1 MRGLSACVVLFRLG
15 RNRGLPTSVWCS
27 TTQDVGD
34 ELTAHVRADMDVES
48 KNAVID
54 CRLNKGRDSVAIDFD
69 TADSTVGPVRITK
82 HLDLDGRKVIL
93 QPTVDVQGKTGE
105 VVVAAELDGDTTSA
119 ELTYNHAEES
129 AVLEVCHRL
138 DDDNVISP
146 KVDLKTGDIAVRLNR
161 SLGDDRAVK
170 VTAQRENVDWEYFE
184 GAWVVKGNIP
194 LTDSGDSAISF
205 KRSITL

>member
-1 MRGLSACVVLFRLG
+1 MHIISNNRC
-15 RNRGLPTSVWCS
+15 RGLPTTLWVS
-27 TTQDVGD
+27 TTQDCGEDV
-34 ELTAHVRADMDVES
+34 TAQVRADMDVES
-48 KNAVID
+48 RNAVID
-54 CRLNKGRDSVAIDFD
+54 CKVNKGRDSVAVDFD
-69 TADSTVGPVRITK
+69 TADSTMGPVRITK
-82 HLDLDGRKVIL
+82 HLDLNGRKVIV

-119 ELTYNHAEES
+119 ELTVNHAEDS
-129 AVLEVCHRL
+129 AILEVCHRL

-161 SLGDDRAVK
+161 CLGEDRAVK

-184 GAWVVKGNIP
+184 GAWKVKGNIP
-194 LTDSGDSAISF
+194 LTSSGDSSISF

>member
-1 MRGLSACVVLFRLG
+1 MYLVYQPNARRNIHTHPNRCLLSFVDFRPC
-15 RNRGLPTSVWCS
+15 LPPN
-27 TTQDVGD
+27 Q
-34 ELTAHVRADMDVES
+34 
-48 KNAVID
+48 VI
-54 CRLNKGRDSVAIDFD
+54 V
-69 TADSTVGPVRITK
+69 
-82 HLDLDGRKVIL
+82 

-119 ELTYNHAEES
+119 ELTVNHAEES

-138 DDDNVISP
+138 DDNNVVSP

-170 VTAQRENVDWEYFE
+170 VTAQRENVDWEYLE
-184 GAWVVKGNIP
+184 GAWVVKGNLP
-194 LTDSGDSAISF
+194 LTSSGSTGAISF